1 MKKVVGILSV
11 LGMIGA
17 GFTLAGNDDSHQQDC
32 QVEVLED
39 GSELVRCNDGSTKL
53 IAMGARH

>member
-17 GFTLAGNDDSHQQDC
+17 GFAFTGNDQSHQADC
-32 QVEVLED
+32 SVEVLED
-39 GSELVRCNDGSTKL
+39 GSEFVRCNDGSTKL
-53 IAMGARH
+53 VAMGARP